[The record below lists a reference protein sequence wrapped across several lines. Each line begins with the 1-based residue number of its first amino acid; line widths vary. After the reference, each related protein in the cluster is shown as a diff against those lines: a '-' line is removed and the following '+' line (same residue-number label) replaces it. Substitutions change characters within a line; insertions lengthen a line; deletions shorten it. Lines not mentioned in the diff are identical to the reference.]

1 MVRSGARRTHDTGP
15 AAEALRLVKVSRTYG
30 SEDSAVRALDG
41 VTLSLARGTFTAVM
55 GPSGSG
61 KSTLLQCA
69 AGLDRPDGGIVMV
82 DGTELTGDGEAALTR
97 FRRRRIGFV
106 FQQYNLLETLTV
118 AQNTILPL
126 KLAGRRVD
134 RGRVQEIL
142 TAVGLGDRLGHR
154 PDQLSG
160 GQRQRVALA
169 RAIAVDPAVLLLDEP
184 LGALDLALRRQMQEE
199 LVQLQRQ
206 LNATFVHVTHDQE
219 EAMSIADRVV
229 VMKDGRIEDMGPPA
243 RVYLKPASLFAA
255 RFMGENNLF
264 EGQVIGRVNGQTAVD
279 TIVGRLLVDQSASA
293 GEKVHVALRP
303 EQLRFSAELGA
314 QVLGNAEIT
323 EFSFQGTHF
332 RVHCR
337 LAGQALIAR
346 VPAEEPPLAGE
357 VLPLYAR
364 AGDLVLLRQ

>member
-1 MVRSGARRTHDTGP
+1 ML
-15 AAEALRLVKVSRTYG
+15 AL
-30 SEDSAVRALDG
+30 
-41 VTLSLARGTFTAVM
+41 
-55 GPSGSG
+55 
-61 KSTLLQCA
+61 
-69 AGLDRPDGGIVMV
+69 
-82 DGTELTGDGEAALTR
+82 
-97 FRRRRIGFV
+97 
-106 FQQYNLLETLTV
+106 
-118 AQNTILPL
+118 
-126 KLAGRRVD
+126 
-134 RGRVQEIL
+134 
-142 TAVGLGDRLGHR
+142 VGLKGFGQRGVH
-154 PDQLSG
+154 QLSG

-199 LVQLQRQ
+199 LVRLQRQ
-206 LNATFVHVTHDQE
+206 LGATFVHVTHDQE

-255 RFMGENNLF
+255 RFMGENNLL
-264 EGQVIGRVNGQTAVD
+264 EGQVVGRVNGQTAVD
-279 TIVGRLLVDQSASA
+279 TIVGRLLADQPAEP

-314 QVLGNAEIT
+314 QALGDAEVM

-337 LAGQALIAR
+337 LAGQELIAR

-357 VLPLYAR
+357 KLPLYAR

>member
-1 MVRSGARRTHDTGP
+1 MAEPRVSLKGVAKRYGETTALADTDLEI
-15 AAEALRLVKVSRTYG
+15 AAGEYVVLL
-30 SEDSAVRALDG
+30 
-41 VTLSLARGTFTAVM
+41 

-61 KSTLLQCA
+61 KTTLLSIL
-69 AGLDRPDGGIVMV
+69 G
-82 DGTELTGDGEAALTR
+82 
-97 FRRRRIGFV
+97 GFV
-106 FQQYNLLETLTV
+106 E
-118 AQNTILPL
+118 PSS
-126 KLAGRRVD
+126 
-134 RGRVQEIL
+134 GRVFINGQDVTDL
-142 TAVGLGDRLGHR
+142 PAARRPTATVFQDYALFPHMSVAANVAFGLAMRRMSKAQRLRKAEEMLALVGLKGFGQRGVH
-154 PDQLSG
+154 QLSG

-199 LVQLQRQ
+199 LVRLQRQ
-206 LNATFVHVTHDQE
+206 LGATFVHVTHDQE

-229 VMKDGRIEDMGPPA
+229 VMKDGRIEDMGPPS

-264 EGQVIGRVNGQTAVD
+264 EGQVVGRVNGQTAVD
-279 TIVGRLLVDQSASA
+279 TIVGRLLADQPAEP

-303 EQLRFSAELGA
+303 EQLRFSPELGA
-314 QVLGNAEIT
+314 QALGDAEIA

-337 LAGQALIAR
+337 LAGQELIAR

-357 VLPLYAR
+357 RLPLYAR
-364 AGDLVLLRQ
+364 AGDLVLVRQ

>member
-1 MVRSGARRTHDTGP
+1 MAEGTKRVSLKGIAKCYGETTALADTDLEI
-15 AAEALRLVKVSRTYG
+15 AAGEYVVLL
-30 SEDSAVRALDG
+30 
-41 VTLSLARGTFTAVM
+41 

-61 KSTLLQCA
+61 KTTLLSIL
-69 AGLDRPDGGIVMV
+69 G
-82 DGTELTGDGEAALTR
+82 
-97 FRRRRIGFV
+97 GFV
-106 FQQYNLLETLTV
+106 E
-118 AQNTILPL
+118 PSS
-126 KLAGRRVD
+126 
-134 RGRVQEIL
+134 GRVWINGQDVTDL
-142 TAVGLGDRLGHR
+142 PPARRPTATVFQDYALFPHMSVSANVAFGLAMRRMNKAQRLRKAEEMLELVGLKGFGQRGVH
-154 PDQLSG
+154 QLSG

-199 LVQLQRQ
+199 LVRLQRQ
-206 LNATFVHVTHDQE
+206 LGATFVHVTHDQE

-264 EGQVIGRVNGQTAVD
+264 EGQVVGRANGQTAVD
-279 TIVGRLLVDQSASA
+279 TIVGRLLVEQPAEV

-303 EQLRFSAELGA
+303 EQLRFTAELGA
-314 QVLGNAEIT
+314 QALGDAQIA

-337 LAGQALIAR
+337 LAGQELIAR

-364 AGDLVLLRQ
+364 AGDVVLLRQ

>member
-1 MVRSGARRTHDTGP
+1 M
-15 AAEALRLVKVSRTYG
+15 AEATPRVSLKGIAKCYG
-30 SEDSAVRALDG
+30 ETTALADTDLDIAAG
-41 VTLSLARGTFTAVM
+41 EYVVLL

-61 KSTLLQCA
+61 KTTLLSIL
-69 AGLDRPDGGIVMV
+69 G
-82 DGTELTGDGEAALTR
+82 
-97 FRRRRIGFV
+97 GFV
-106 FQQYNLLETLTV
+106 E
-118 AQNTILPL
+118 PSS
-126 KLAGRRVD
+126 
-134 RGRVQEIL
+134 GRVWINGQDVTDL
-142 TAVGLGDRLGHR
+142 PPARRPTATVFQDYALFPHMSVSANVAFGLAMRRMSKSQRVRKAEEMLELVGLKGFGQRGVH
-154 PDQLSG
+154 QLSG

-346 VPAEEPPLAGE
+346 VPAEEPPLVGE

>member
-1 MVRSGARRTHDTGP
+1 MAEQTPRVGLKGIAKYYGETTALADTDLDI
-15 AAEALRLVKVSRTYG
+15 AAGEYVVLL
-30 SEDSAVRALDG
+30 
-41 VTLSLARGTFTAVM
+41 

-61 KSTLLQCA
+61 KTTLLSIL
-69 AGLDRPDGGIVMV
+69 G
-82 DGTELTGDGEAALTR
+82 
-97 FRRRRIGFV
+97 GFV
-106 FQQYNLLETLTV
+106 EPSSGRVWINGHDVTDLPAARRPTATVFQDYALFPHMSVSANVAFGLAMRRMSKPLRMQKSEEMLELV
-118 AQNTILPL
+118 GL
-126 KLAGRRVD
+126 KGFGRRGV
-134 RGRVQEIL
+134 
-142 TAVGLGDRLGHR
+142 H
-154 PDQLSG
+154 QLSG

-184 LGALDLALRRQMQEE
+184 LGALDLALRRQMQDE
-199 LVQLQRQ
+199 LVRLQRR

-243 RVYLKPASLFAA
+243 RVYLKPASLFTA

-264 EGQVIGRVNGQTAVD
+264 AGQVIGRVNGQTAVD
-279 TIVGRLLVDQSASA
+279 TIVGRVLADQPAQS

-303 EQLRFSAELGA
+303 EQLRFSPELGA
-314 QVLGNAEIT
+314 QALGDAVIG

-332 RVHCR
+332 CVHCR
-337 LAGQALIAR
+337 LAGQELIAR
-346 VPAEEPPLAGE
+346 VPAEQPPRAGE

>member
-1 MVRSGARRTHDTGP
+1 M
-15 AAEALRLVKVSRTYG
+15 AEATPRVSLKGIAKCYG
-30 SEDSAVRALDG
+30 ETTALADTDLDIAAG
-41 VTLSLARGTFTAVM
+41 EYVVLL

-61 KSTLLQCA
+61 KTTLLSIL
-69 AGLDRPDGGIVMV
+69 G
-82 DGTELTGDGEAALTR
+82 
-97 FRRRRIGFV
+97 GFV
-106 FQQYNLLETLTV
+106 E
-118 AQNTILPL
+118 PSS
-126 KLAGRRVD
+126 
-134 RGRVQEIL
+134 GRVWINGQDVTDL
-142 TAVGLGDRLGHR
+142 PPARRPTATVFQDYALFPHMSVSANVAFGLAMRRMSKSQRVRKAEEMLELVGLKGFGQRGVH
-154 PDQLSG
+154 QLSG

-229 VMKDGRIEDMGPPA
+229 VMKDGRIEDVGPPA

>member
-1 MVRSGARRTHDTGP
+1 M
-15 AAEALRLVKVSRTYG
+15 AEAKPRVSLSGIAKCYG
-30 SEDSAVRALDG
+30 ETVALAETDLEIAAG
-41 VTLSLARGTFTAVM
+41 EYVVLL

-61 KSTLLQCA
+61 KTTLLSILGGFVEPS
-69 AGLDRPDGGIVMV
+69 AGRVWIDGQDV
-82 DGTELTGDGEAALTR
+82 TELPPA
-97 FRRRRIGFV
+97 RRPTATV
-106 FQQYNLLETLTV
+106 FQDYALFPHMSVSANV
-118 AQNTILPL
+118 AFG
-126 KLAGRRVD
+126 LAMRRMGK
-134 RGRVQEIL
+134 RERARKAEEML
-142 TAVGLGDRLGHR
+142 ALVGLKGFGGRGVH
-154 PDQLSG
+154 QLSG

-199 LVQLQRQ
+199 LVRLQRQ

-229 VMKDGRIEDMGPPA
+229 VMREGRVEDMGPPA
-243 RVYLKPASLFAA
+243 RVYLKPASLFTA
-255 RFMGENNLF
+255 RFMGENNLI
-264 EGQVIGRVNGQTAVD
+264 EGQVIGSANGQTAVD
-279 TIVGRLLVDQSASA
+279 TVFGRLLVEQAA
-293 GEKVHVALRP
+293 RPGEKVHLGLRP

-314 QVLGNAEIT
+314 QALGNARIA

-337 LAGQALIAR
+337 LAGQELIAR

-364 AGDLVLLRQ
+364 AGDLVLLRK